1 MAMTAAAPTPT
12 PTPDD
17 AATPATG
24 TTAPASTPAP
34 LNVEALRKDFPLLA
48 RRVNGR
54 PIVYLDAAASAL
66 QPTVVID
73 AMSRY
78 YETTHANVHRGV
90 YATAEEA
97 TALYER
103 SRVVAGRFIGA
114 PDPAHEVVF
123 TKNTTESLNLVAQ
136 SWGRANLRAGDAVL
150 LTEMEHH
157 ANIVPWMILSEELGG
172 LDLRYIPVDD
182 AGRLVLDDLER
193 LVDGVK
199 VLGISCMSN
208 VLGTIPPVGEIAAV
222 AHQAGAVVVADGAQL
237 VPHSPVDVRDLGVDF
252 LAFSAHKM
260 MGPTGI
266 GVLWGRAE
274 LLESMPPFLGGGGMI
289 LDVKLDSFRAAPPP
303 ARFEAGTPPIAEA
316 VGLTAA
322 IAYLA
327 DIGMD
332 RIRAHEMALTDYALA
347 RLEKKLGSDVT
358 VFGPPAGEDR
368 GGVLSIAYRDV
379 HAHDLAQVLDQFGVC
394 VRPGHHCAKPLMRRL
409 GVQATAR
416 ASLSLFSDE
425 HDIEVLIEG
434 LLEAGRLFG

>member
-1 MAMTAAAPTPT
+1 MSAAI
-12 PTPDD
+12 
-17 AATPATG
+17 
-24 TTAPASTPAP
+24 P
-34 LNVEALRKDFPLLA
+34 LNTEALRKDFPLLA
-48 RRVNGR
+48 RTVNGR
-54 PIVYLDAAASAL
+54 PIVYLDSASSAL
-66 QPTVVID
+66 QPQSVIG

-103 SRVVAGRFIGA
+103 ARVVAGRFVGA

-123 TKNTTESLNLVAQ
+123 TKNTTEALNLVAR

-157 ANIVPWMILSEELGG
+157 ANIVPWMILAEELGP
-172 LDLRYIPVDD
+172 LDLRYIPIDD
-182 AGRLVLDDLER
+182 HGRLVLDDLER

-199 VLGISCMSN
+199 LVGISTMSN
-208 VLGTIPPVGEIAAV
+208 VLGTINPVRPVADAA
-222 AHQAGAVVVADGAQL
+222 HRAGAVVVADGAQL
-237 VPHSPVDVRDLGVDF
+237 VPHAPVSVGDLGADF

-274 LLESMPPFLGGGGMI
+274 LLESMGPFLGGGGMI
-289 LDVKLDSFRAAPPP
+289 LDVKLDSFRPAPPP

-322 IAYLA
+322 IEYLSE
-327 DIGMD
+327 IGMD
-332 RIRAHEMALTDYALA
+332 RIRAHELALTDHALA
-347 RLEKKLGSDVT
+347 RLDEKLGSDLRIL
-358 VFGPPAGEDR
+358 GPPAGPDR
-368 GGVLSIAYRDV
+368 GGVISMAYRDV
-379 HAHDLAQVLDQFGVC
+379 HPHDLAQVLDQFGVC

-425 HDIEVLIEG
+425 DDIEVLIEG
-434 LLEAGRLFG
+434 LHEAGRLFA